1 MNTTE
6 TIPNGR
12 GSLLRRNGSESL
24 QLDILQE
31 KGFNF
36 YMLNGNNILKF
47 EETEVAKITTIIDP
61 EKYYMI
67 VNTGKSALT
76 IEFSQDPSSHQKI
89 YDPYKFEKS
98 DKVIVDSEQLKK
110 IFEIPE
116 GYKDTLPK
124 WYSFKFTYEKYNII
138 FIRPELGISWQRHEK
153 RNEFWEILGGNPIII
168 IDNKVHF
175 YVKEREKLENPMGTL
190 HAIINPN
197 KENDKWVI
205 IKESWSGEFDES
217 DIERIFNPN
226 HYF

>member
-6 TIPNGR
+6 TIIKGR
-12 GSLLRRNGSESL
+12 GSLLRRNDSESL
-24 QLDILQE
+24 QLDISQE
-31 KGFNF
+31 NGLNF
-36 YMLNGNNILKF
+36 YIMNGDNLLKF
-47 EETEVAKITTIIDP
+47 EETEVAEITTVIAP
-61 EKYYMI
+61 RMHYMI

-76 IEFSQDPSSHQKI
+76 IEFSHDPSSHQI
-89 YDPYKFEKS
+89 LYDPYKFEKT
-98 DKVIVDSEQLKK
+98 DKVNVDPEQLKK
-110 IFEIPE
+110 VFEIPE
-116 GYKDTLPK
+116 RYIDTLPK

-138 FIRPELGISWQRHEK
+138 FIRPELGISWQRHDK

-175 YVKEREKLENPMGTL
+175 FVKEREKLENPKGTL

-197 KENDKWVI
+197 KEKDKWVI